1 MSISSIASVAT
12 AAIAA
17 LLSVIMFFQGSSSLT
32 LQTELQKRTQEIQT
46 QQQEVQL
53 QQQELQKRQN
63 TVDTAK
69 QLAQQQG
76 PQAIASLISLA
87 RDPEAAQTL
96 AGQDV
101 AAWVEAAARHP
112 ALPPR
117 LRVAAWDLPLAARP
131 AEMRSSNAK
140 IFALLAKYGVQ
151 ITDKDKEDIKKL
163 LDDAAKAK
171 P

>member
-1 MSISSIASVAT
+1 MAMNSAPMSIPSLASTVA

-17 LLSVIMFFQGSSSLT
+17 LLSIVMFFQGGSSLA
-32 LQTELQKRTQEIQT
+32 LQNDLQKRTQELQT

-53 QQQELQKRQN
+53 QQQELQTRQARVN
-63 TVDTAK
+63 QIT

-76 PQAIASLISLA
+76 PQAINSLKV
-87 RDPEAAQTL
+87 
-96 AGQDV
+96 AG
-101 AAWVEAAARHP
+101 
-112 ALPPR
+112 
-117 LRVAAWDLPLAARP
+117 
-131 AEMRSSNAK
+131 MKGNNAK

-151 ITDKDKEDIKKL
+151 VTDKDKEDIKKI

>member
-1 MSISSIASVAT
+1 M

-17 LLSVIMFFQGSSSLT
+17 LLSVIMFFQGGSSLA
-32 LQTELQKRTQEIQT
+32 LQTDLQKRTQEIQT

-53 QQQELQKRQN
+53 QQQELQMRQKRLE
-63 TVDTAK
+63 TTT

-76 PQAIASLISLA
+76 PQVIANLKI
-87 RDPEAAQTL
+87 
-96 AGQDV
+96 AG
-101 AAWVEAAARHP
+101 
-112 ALPPR
+112 
-117 LRVAAWDLPLAARP
+117 
-131 AEMRSSNAK
+131 MRGNNTK

-163 LDDAAKAK
+163 LDDAAKSK

>member
-1 MSISSIASVAT
+1 MSIPSIASVLA

-17 LLSVIMFFQGSSSLT
+17 LLSIVMFFQGGSSLA
-32 LQTELQKRTQEIQT
+32 LQTDLQKKTQEIQT

-53 QQQELQKRQN
+53 QQQELQLRQQRLN
-63 TVDTAK
+63 TVT

-76 PQAIASLISLA
+76 PQVIASLKI
-87 RDPEAAQTL
+87 
-96 AGQDV
+96 AG
-101 AAWVEAAARHP
+101 
-112 ALPPR
+112 
-117 LRVAAWDLPLAARP
+117 
-131 AEMRSSNAK
+131 MRGNNAK
-140 IFALLAKYGVQ
+140 IFALLSKYKVE